1 MGGAKG
7 VEFQDGMHRPIVSMN
22 RVFGLA
28 AACALLGACS
38 TVEDAPKGEAAYA
51 AIPAAPAVGQDYRIA
66 PDDVL
71 RIQVYHEPGL
81 SLEDAQ
87 VTAAGMVRMPL
98 IGDVPVAGL
107 SAGEASDVVA
117 GKLGQRYL
125 VSPQVTIFVK
135 KAVGRRIT
143 VDGEVRDPGLF
154 PIDGR
159 IGLLQA
165 VAMAKGP
172 TRLASLRQVIVVR
185 QIDGRRQAAMFDLA
199 AIRKGEAADPE
210 ILPGDTVIVG
220 LSRAK
225 AILGGALLAAPAVGL
240 GFVALDGGR

>member
-1 MGGAKG
+1 MGGRKG
-7 VEFQDGMHRPIVSMN
+7 VEFQGGMYQSIVGMN
-22 RVFGLA
+22 RMLGLA
-28 AACALLGACS
+28 AASALLGACS
-38 TVEDAPKGEAAYA
+38 TVEDAPRGEAAYA
-51 AIPAAPAVGQDYRIA
+51 AIPAAPAVGQDYHIA

-87 VTAAGMVRMPL
+87 VSAAGMVRMPL

-107 SAGEASDVVA
+107 SSGEAADVIA
-117 GKLGQRYL
+117 RQLDRYL

-143 VDGEVRDPGLF
+143 VDGEVREPGLF
-154 PIDGR
+154 PLDGR
-159 IGLLQA
+159 IGLSQA
-165 VAMAKGP
+165 VAMARGT
-172 TRLASLRQVIVVR
+172 TRLASHQAIVVR
-185 QIDGRRQAAMFDLA
+185 QVEGQRKAAMFDLA
-199 AIRKGEAADPE
+199 AIRKGEAPDPE

-225 AILGGALLAAPAVGL
+225 AILGGALLAAPAIGL

>member
-1 MGGAKG
+1 MTIR
-7 VEFQDGMHRPIVSMN
+7 QIY
-22 RVFGLA
+22 A
-28 AACALLGACS
+28 AMTGCALLSACAS
-38 TVEDAPKGEAAYA
+38 VEQAPRGDAAYA
-51 AIPAAPAVGQDYRIA
+51 LIPPAPAIGADYRLS

-87 VTAAGMVRMPL
+87 VSAAGMVRMPL

-107 SAGEASDVVA
+107 SSGDAADLIA
-117 GKLGQRYL
+117 TRLGQRYL

-143 VDGEVRDPGLF
+143 VDGEVREPGLF

-159 IGLLQA
+159 LTLSQA
-165 VAMAKGP
+165 VTLAKGP
-172 TRLASLRQVIVVR
+172 TRLASLSQIVIVR
-185 QIDGRRQAAMFDLA
+185 QIDGQRQAAMFDLA
-199 AIRKGEAADPE
+199 AIRRGKAADPE
-210 ILPGDTVIVG
+210 ILPGDSIIVG

-225 AILGGALLAAPAVGL
+225 AILGGALLVAPAL
-240 GFVALDGGR
+240 AAGFIALDGQN